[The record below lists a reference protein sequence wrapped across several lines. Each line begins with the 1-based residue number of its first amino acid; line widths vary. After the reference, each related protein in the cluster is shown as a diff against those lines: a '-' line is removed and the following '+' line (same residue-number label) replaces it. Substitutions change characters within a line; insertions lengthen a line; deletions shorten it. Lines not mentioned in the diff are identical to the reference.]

1 VRVIAVS
8 PVVDTST
15 GKVSVLFEVS
25 GDLGGLRSGS
35 AVEAE
40 VLLADEIR
48 GVVIP
53 SSAIVDDGGVPI
65 VYLQTEGEAFT
76 RHEIHV
82 AARQGDMALVEG
94 LEPGERLVTRGGA
107 AIRRASMLSSGP
119 VEGHVH

>member
-1 VRVIAVS
+1 VRVVAGS

-25 GDLGGLRSGS
+25 GDLAGLQIGS
-35 AVEAE
+35 AVDAE
-40 VLLADEIR
+40 VLMAGELI
-48 GVVIP
+48 GVIVP
-53 SSAIVDDGGVPI
+53 ASAIVDDGGVPV

-76 RHEIHV
+76 RHEV
-82 AARQGDMALVEG
+82 LVVARQGDAALVEG
-94 LEPGERLVTRGGA
+94 PEPGERLVTRGGA